1 MKYLK
6 QVTFLPFFAICL
18 IYFSSAK
25 ANTNNF
31 LTKKINVCD
40 EAAKFASA
48 QTQIPLDVLKA
59 IARVESGQTRNGVFE
74 PWPWTINMEGKGM
87 WLDTQSEIIALA
99 HRQIATK
106 ANSFD
111 IGCFQ
116 INYRWHG
123 HHFASIQEMSDPKK
137 NALYAAKFLKKLHM
151 EFGNWTEAAGAYHS
165 RSKRFAD
172 LYKTKFSSV
181 LSSLRNTKPTQP
193 PTNAI
198 ITRVNNYPLLRG
210 TGSHSSPGSLFPK
223 SKHSLGSL
231 FASPDYRG

>member
-6 QVTFLPFFAICL
+6 QKTFLPFFAICL
-18 IYFSSAK
+18 IYTSSAK
-25 ANTNNF
+25 AGTNSYLPENAG
-31 LTKKINVCD
+31 ICD
-40 EAAKFASA
+40 EAAKYASA
-48 QTQIPLDVLKA
+48 KTQIPLDILRA
-59 IARVESGQTRNGVFE
+59 IARVESGQSRNGVFE

-87 WLDTQSEIIALA
+87 WLDSQSEIIALA
-99 HRQIATK
+99 HRQIASEAK
-106 ANSFD
+106 NFD

-123 HHFASIQEMSDPKK
+123 HHFASLQEMSDPQK
-137 NALYAAKFLKKLHM
+137 NALYAARFLKKLYL

-172 LYKTKFSSV
+172 LYITKFSSV
-181 LSSLRNTKPTQP
+181 LSNLRDVRPTKP
-193 PTNAI
+193 PTNSI

-223 SKHSLGSL
+223 PNHTLGSL
-231 FASPDYRG
+231 FASPEHRG